1 MAASVGDSN
10 PYIGPRAFQMGERIY
25 GREHE
30 AIQLANLI
38 IAERVV
44 LLHSPSGAGKTSL
57 IQAALIPRLMKSKF
71 QVLPVVRVNL
81 DSLNPAS
88 ESAEYN
94 RYVYSA
100 LLSLEEGLPVAQQV
114 DAGRLAGM
122 SLADYLLQ
130 RPGAEGGPG
139 IQVLIFDQFEEI
151 LTLDPTD
158 LAAKQEFFRQVG
170 DALAAPKRWAL
181 FSMREDH
188 VAALDPYKLPV
199 PSRFGNTFRLDLL
212 GEQAARQ
219 AIQQPARQAGVEF
232 DDVAAARLVD
242 DLRRV
247 RVQQPDG
254 TLVPQL
260 GPHIEPVQ
268 LQVVCHRLWETP
280 RPDSQRITQQDL
292 AAFGQVDQSLVD
304 QSLAEYYAQ
313 RVAAVADETGISER
327 RIREWFDR
335 RLITEQ
341 GVRGTVLMGKERS
354 GELANRAI
362 QLLVNA
368 YLVRGEKRGGLTWFE
383 LSHDRLIAPV
393 RVNNAAWFKA
403 HLSLLQLRADV
414 WNQQERS
421 ESLLLSGRELAQAR
435 LWAEDHKGEML
446 PSEADFLV
454 GSQEKAARALRLRRR
469 NQIIVVLGVASML
482 FAVLALLAL
491 RQATFERDQAQRLAR
506 VACSGQ
512 LAAQAQS
519 QEALAEFPQRS
530 MLLAVEALSVTLKSN
545 ELRLTPMEEALR
557 AALTDP
563 HAYFPSARLGLTNA
577 KEALL
582 AALKDPHG
590 IPLRGHERGINA
602 LAFSPD
608 RRWLASGGEDNTAR
622 LWHADSANPSAAPL
636 LLRGH
641 KQPITAVAFSPDGR
655 WLATGSKDQTV
666 WLWNLRAPD
675 PSTDPI
681 ILSGQG
687 GDVYALAFSPDG
699 QMLATGG
706 LDGKGRLWDMRSPN
720 SAANPIVLPGHEGV
734 IWTLAFS
741 PDGCWL
747 ATGSGDKTARLW
759 DMSASNRGATPFVL
773 RGHEG
778 LISNLAFSPDGR
790 WLATGSRDKTAR
802 LWDMNAS
809 DPAVD
814 PVVLGGHEDWVNAL
828 AFSPD
833 GHWLATGSGD
843 KTARLWDLLGVDLGA
858 NPVVSHGHASWISSL
873 AFSPDGHWLATGSGD
888 KTARL
893 WDTRVAEP
901 SAAPILLRG
910 HEDRVNALAFS
921 PDGEWLATGGGDPTE
936 TGTDSTIR
944 LWAVGAPDLN
954 ANPVVLNGHQDQVN
968 SLAFSPDGHWLA
980 TGGGNPAKDNTDNAA
995 RLWEMG
1001 VTSAAVNP
1009 PLLSGH
1015 DRWIQALAFSPDGR
1029 WLATGSGDNTA
1040 RLWDVRAADP
1050 IEAGPVLH
1058 GHEGAVW
1065 TLAFS
1070 PDGRWL
1076 ATGSQDATARLWDLR
1091 AADPAAA
1098 PRVLRGHED
1107 RVAALA
1113 FSPDGRWL
1121 ATGSRDKTA
1130 RLWDMRSDDPTA
1142 NPIELK
1148 GHLDAVAALAF
1159 SPDGRWLA
1167 TGSWD
1172 KTVYLWDL
1180 HAADP
1185 SARPRILSGHED
1197 WVTALAFSPDRRWL
1211 ATGSRDKTARLWD
1224 MRGDNPVGQALVL
1237 RGHEG
1242 TITALAFN
1250 RDGHW
1255 LATGSEDST
1264 VGLWDMHIPDL
1275 AADPVI
1281 LRGHEGTIT
1290 TLAFSPDERWL
1301 ATGSKDHTVRLWLL
1315 RLWQM
1320 PRDELVSLAC
1330 RSAGRNITQEEWRRF
1345 FLDEDYHKTCAQWP

>member
-1 MAASVGDSN
+1 LGQHRGISESVMAASVGDSN

-81 DSLNPAS
+81 DSRDLATD
-88 ESAEYN
+88 SATHN

-114 DAGRLAGM
+114 DAGRLARM
-122 SLADYLLQ
+122 SFLDYLSQ

-158 LAAKQEFFRQVG
+158 LAAKQEFFRQLG

-212 GEQAARQ
+212 GEEAARQ

-232 DDVAAARLVD
+232 DDAAAGKLVD
-242 DLRRV
+242 DLRRM

-254 TLVPQL
+254 TLEPQL
-260 GPHIEPVQ
+260 GPHVEPVQ
-268 LQVVCHRLWETP
+268 LQVVCHRLWETS
-280 RPDSQRITQQDL
+280 RPDSQRITEEDL

-313 RVAAVADETGISER
+313 RVAAVAAETEISER

-341 GVRGTVLMGKERS
+341 GVRSTVLMGKERS

-368 YLVRGEKRGGLTWFE
+368 YLVRGEKRGGVTWFE
-383 LSHDRLIAPV
+383 LSHDRLIGPV
-393 RVNNAAWFKA
+393 RVDNAAWFKA
-403 HLSLLQLRADV
+403 HLSMLQQRADV
-414 WNQQERS
+414 WNQQERP
-421 ESLLLSGRELAQAR
+421 ESLLLFGRELAQAR
-435 LWAEDHKGEML
+435 LWAEDHEGELL
-446 PSEADFLV
+446 PAEVDFLA

-469 NQIIVVLGVASML
+469 NQVIVVLGVASML
-482 FAVLALLAL
+482 LAVLALLAL
-491 RQATFERDQAQRLAR
+491 RQATVERDQAQRLAR
-506 VACSGQ
+506 VARSGQ
-512 LAAQAQS
+512 VAAQS
-519 QEALAEFPQRS
+519 QVALAEFPQRS
-530 MLLAVEALSVTLKSN
+530 MLLAVEALSVTLKAN
-545 ELRLTPMEEALR
+545 EPRLAPAEEALR

-563 HAYFPSARLGLTNA
+563 HGL
-577 KEALL
+577 
-582 AALKDPHG
+582 
-590 IPLRGHERGINA
+590 PLRGHEKGITA

-608 RRWLASGGEDNTAR
+608 RRWLASAGEDNTAR
-622 LWHADSANPSAAPL
+622 LWHADSADPSAAPL
-636 LLRGH
+636 VLRGH
-641 KQPITAVAFSPDGR
+641 EQPITALAFSPDGR

-666 WLWNLRAPD
+666 RLWDLRTPD
-675 PSTDPI
+675 PSADPI
-681 ILSGQG
+681 ILNGHG

-706 LDGKGRLWDMRSPN
+706 FDGKGRLWDIRSPD
-720 SAANPIVLPGHEGV
+720 SAAIPVVLPGHEGV

-741 PDGCWL
+741 PDGHWL
-747 ATGSGDKTARLW
+747 ATGSGDKTTRLW
-759 DMSASNRGATPFVL
+759 DMSASNRGATPLVL

-778 LISNLAFSPDGR
+778 LVSNLAFSPDGR

-802 LWDMNAS
+802 LWDLDAS
-809 DPAVD
+809 DPTAQ
-814 PVVLGGHEDWVNAL
+814 PVVLRGHTDWVNAL

-843 KTARLWDLLGVDLGA
+843 ETARLWDLLADDPET
-858 NPVVSHGHASWISSL
+858 NPVVLHGHTAWISSL
-873 AFSPDGHWLATGSGD
+873 AFSPDGRWLATGSGD

-893 WDTRVAEP
+893 WDTRAAGP
-901 SAAPILLRG
+901 SAAPPPLRG
-910 HEDRVNALAFS
+910 HEGRVNAVTFS
-921 PDGEWLATGGGDPTE
+921 PDGRWLATGGGDPTE

-944 LWAVGAPDLN
+944 LWVVGAPVPN
-954 ANPVVLNGHQDQVN
+954 ANPIVLDEHQDQVN
-968 SLAFSPDGHWLA
+968 ALAFSPDGHWLA
-980 TGGGNPAKDNTDNAA
+980 TGGGDPAKDNTDNAA

-1001 VTSAAVNP
+1001 VTSSAVNP
-1009 PLLSGH
+1009 PLFSGH

-1029 WLATGSGDNTA
+1029 WLATGSGDKTA
-1040 RLWDVRAADP
+1040 RLWDMQAADP
-1050 IEAGPVLH
+1050 TEAGPVLR

-1113 FSPDGRWL
+1113 FSPEGRWL
-1121 ATGSRDKTA
+1121 ATGSQDQTA

-1148 GHLDAVAALAF
+1148 GHLDSVVALAF

-1172 KTVYLWDL
+1172 KTVHLWDL

-1185 SARPRILSGHED
+1185 SAHPRILRGHED
-1197 WVTALAFSPDRRWL
+1197 WIMALAFSPDGRWL

-1224 MRGDNPVGQALVL
+1224 MRGDSPVGQAVVL

-1242 TITALAFN
+1242 AITTLAFS
-1250 RDGHW
+1250 RDGYW
-1255 LATGSEDST
+1255 LATGSDDRT
-1264 VGLWDMHIPDL
+1264 VGLWDIPDL
-1275 AADPVI
+1275 AADPVF
-1281 LRGHEGTIT
+1281 LRGHSEPVT
-1290 TLAFSPDERWL
+1290 TLAFSPDGRWL

-1315 RLWQM
+1315 PL
-1320 PRDELVSLAC
+1320 DELVSLAC
-1330 RSAGRNITQEEWRRF
+1330 RSAGRDFTPEEWQQF
-1345 FLDEDYHKTCAQWP
+1345 FPGEAYRKTCAQSP